1 MTEEREH
8 KGFFGALWQNLT
20 KGAQNA
26 LEIARV
32 GRLAPEQHT
41 PFVVERKTRMFRLR
55 HYGRSP
61 GVLAVDAPLLMVPP
75 LMVTAEIYDIDPA
88 SSAVAMLTQN
98 GVDVWVVDFGA
109 PEDEEGGLE
118 RTLDDHVRAVSEA
131 IDHVRSL
138 TGSDVHVAGYS
149 QGGMFCYQTA
159 AYRRSEG
166 MRSLIT
172 FGSPVDIHRNMR
184 VQNELATRLIDSM
197 SGVTRSMLDAIGAL
211 PGQFSSI
218 GFRVLSAGK
227 EAKQLVDF
235 VSNLHDRDALVRGES
250 SRRFLHGEGFVA
262 WPGPALRSFY
272 EQFVVENR
280 MSQGGFVID
289 GRTLTLADITCPIL
303 YFVGERDEFARA
315 PAVHGIRAAAPNAAI
330 FHAVLRT
337 GHFGLVVGSLALKHT
352 WPTVVEWLLFQEGK
366 GERPAL
372 SRASLAT
379 EQTES
384 ATEPRLEQNLEDVE
398 YNARLLLDT
407 AKGTADLVR
416 KSVGGF
422 THTVTSMFDN
432 LRYQVPRLARL
443 ERIDAETQVSVGLE
457 LAQQA
462 ARNPQG
468 TFFLWQGRAH
478 SYADADRRVNYV
490 VRGLI
495 ACHVK
500 PAMRVGVLM
509 NGRPTYLSVVAALSR
524 LGAVAVLISP
534 DAARISAKH
543 ACALGAV
550 EILIADPE
558 NAERAR
564 QSFQGAVLVLGGGS
578 GPRQLPDGVVDME
591 RIDPEGVV
599 LPDWYRPNPG
609 RARDLALVFFSVGK
623 DDLPRAT
630 RISNH
635 RWAVA
640 AYGAAA
646 ASTLTVKDTVYC
658 CMPLDHAAGLL
669 VSVGG
674 ALAGGARIALAEAF
688 EPTRFWAEARRYG
701 VTVVYYAGE
710 MCRDLV
716 AVPHSATDNAHPVR
730 LFAGSGMRADV
741 WEQLVQRFETSVL
754 EFYAT
759 TEGNAVLANVSGHK
773 RGSLGRPLPGG
784 AEIALVAYDFDRDAL
799 TTSTDGKLLRCF
811 ADQPGMLLAR
821 VDSNASML
829 NGRLSVPSPE
839 VGGDG
844 TGRFV
849 HGAFDASDTWF
860 ITGDIL
866 RCDADGDY
874 WFVDRVADIVR
885 TAQGPVAT
893 TRVEDVLYMWPAIA
907 RATAYGAR
915 LAGASHE
922 LPMASIVLHP
932 GQVLDRHGLGH
943 HVASLLEP
951 HARPRFLRV
960 LSAMPMT
967 VGFRPMRAQLRHEG
981 VPMASAE
988 GFAYDAET
996 QCYEPAGPEACA
1008 HVLEQLTQP
1017 AEPPRKASL
1026 SVPPPPPATAAE
1038 PAPEVEPAP
1047 APNSPKAP
1055 RPKNKPKAKPTSK
1068 PKAGKAPKK
1077 R

>member
-41 PFVVERKTRMFRLR
+41 PFLVERKTRMFRLR
-55 HYGRSP
+55 HYERSP
-61 GVLAVDAPLLMVPP
+61 GMPRVDAPLLMVPP
-75 LMVTAEIYDIDPA
+75 LMVTAEIYDIDPT
-88 SSAVAMLTQN
+88 SSAVGMLTQS

-118 RTLDDHVRAVSEA
+118 RTLDDHVRAVIEA
-131 IDHVRSL
+131 IDYVRSL

-197 SGVTRSMLDAIGAL
+197 SGVTRTMLDAIGAL

-289 GRTLTLADITCPIL
+289 GRTLTLADITCPVL
-303 YFVGERDEFARA
+303 YFLGERDEFARA
-315 PAVHGIRAAAPNAAI
+315 PAVHGIRAAAPNAAV
-330 FHAVLRT
+330 FHATLRT

-352 WPTVVEWLLFQEGK
+352 WPTVVEWLLFQEGR
-366 GERPAL
+366 GEKPAL
-372 SRASLAT
+372 CRANLQTEAT
-379 EQTES
+379 ES
-384 ATEPRLEQNLEDVE
+384 VSEPRLEQNLEDVE

-422 THTVTSMFDN
+422 THTVTTMFDN

-443 ERIDAETQVSVGLE
+443 ERIDAETHVSVGLE

-462 ARNPQG
+462 AHNPQG
-468 TFFLWQGRAH
+468 TFFLWKGRAH
-478 SYADADRRVNYV
+478 NYADADRRVSYV

-495 ACHVK
+495 ACNVK

-509 NGRPTYLSVVAALSR
+509 NARPTYLSVVAALSR
-524 LGAVAVLISP
+524 VGAVAVLISP
-534 DAARISAKH
+534 DPARISPRL
-543 ACALGAV
+543 ACELGTV
-550 EILIADPE
+550 EVLVADPE

-564 QSFQGAVLVLGGGS
+564 QSFEGTVLVLGGGS

-591 RIDPEGVV
+591 RIDPEGVL

-623 DDLPRAT
+623 DDQPRAT

-640 AYGAAA
+640 AYGAA
-646 ASTLTVKDTVYC
+646 
-658 CMPLDHAAGLL
+658 
-669 VSVGG
+669 
-674 ALAGGARIALAEAF
+674 
-688 EPTRFWAEARRYG
+688 
-701 VTVVYYAGE
+701 
-710 MCRDLV
+710 
-716 AVPHSATDNAHPVR
+716 
-730 LFAGSGMRADV
+730 
-741 WEQLVQRFETSVL
+741 
-754 EFYAT
+754 
-759 TEGNAVLANVSGHK
+759 
-773 RGSLGRPLPGG
+773 
-784 AEIALVAYDFDRDAL
+784 
-799 TTSTDGKLLRCF
+799 
-811 ADQPGMLLAR
+811 
-821 VDSNASML
+821 
-829 NGRLSVPSPE
+829 
-839 VGGDG
+839 
-844 TGRFV
+844 
-849 HGAFDASDTWF
+849 
-860 ITGDIL
+860 
-866 RCDADGDY
+866 
-874 WFVDRVADIVR
+874 
-885 TAQGPVAT
+885 
-893 TRVEDVLYMWPAIA
+893 
-907 RATAYGAR
+907 
-915 LAGASHE
+915 
-922 LPMASIVLHP
+922 
-932 GQVLDRHGLGH
+932 
-943 HVASLLEP
+943 
-951 HARPRFLRV
+951 
-960 LSAMPMT
+960 
-967 VGFRPMRAQLRHEG
+967 
-981 VPMASAE
+981 
-988 GFAYDAET
+988 
-996 QCYEPAGPEACA
+996 
-1008 HVLEQLTQP
+1008 
-1017 AEPPRKASL
+1017 
-1026 SVPPPPPATAAE
+1026 
-1038 PAPEVEPAP
+1038 
-1047 APNSPKAP
+1047 
-1055 RPKNKPKAKPTSK
+1055 
-1068 PKAGKAPKK
+1068 
-1077 R
+1077 